1 MTPRVTAPEMTT
13 LDDTSLSS
21 LSRGLIGSEVLRIA
35 AEIRTRVSQ
44 GQVVCNLTVGDFDP
58 REFRPP
64 DRLLAG
70 VQRALESG
78 HTNYPPSNGTLEL
91 RQAVTRYGAREWG
104 IEVPVESVLIAGGA
118 RPLIYAAYRALVDP
132 GEAVAYPVPSWNN
145 NHYCYLTGARPV
157 PIEVGRES
165 AFHPT
170 PAQVRALLPQIRMLA
185 LCTPLNPTGTA
196 IDPAALGEICADL
209 VAENAARARRGER
222 PVFLLY
228 DQVYWAL
235 EFDRATPVTPPTLVP
250 EVTPF
255 TVMLDAISKSLAS
268 TGLRVGWSVAAP
280 AVTARMSDLL
290 GHVGAWAPRAEQ
302 IATAEFLD
310 DGPAFAAFRAQMQ
323 QKLRLRLERLDRG
336 FRELQQRGL
345 PVESVRPEGTLYLS
359 ARVDL
364 FGRSFEGRSIG
375 TNEDI
380 RRVLLEGAGLAVVPF
395 QAFGLAREDGWFR
408 LSVGAVSM
416 AAIESGLERL
426 GELLERVAKA

>member
-1 MTPRVTAPEMTT
+1 MTPRVPASEVTT
-13 LDDTSLSS
+13 VDDTSLSR
-21 LSRGLIGSEVLRIA
+21 LSQGLIGSEVLRIA
-35 AEIRTRVSQ
+35 AEIRTRVAQ
-44 GQVVCNLTVGDFDP
+44 GQAVCNLTVGDFDP

-64 DRLLAG
+64 ERLLAG
-70 VQRALESG
+70 VQRALGSG

-91 RQAVTRYGAREWG
+91 RQAVTRFYARECG
-104 IEVPVESVLIAGGA
+104 LQVPVESVLIAGGA
-118 RPLIYAAYRALVDP
+118 RPLIYATYRALVDP
-132 GEAVAYPVPSWNN
+132 GEPVAYPVPSWNN
-145 NHYCYLTGARPV
+145 NHYCYLTGARPL
-157 PIEVGRES
+157 PIEVGRAS

-170 PAQVRALLPQIRMLA
+170 PEQVRALLPQIRMLA

-196 IDPAALGEICADL
+196 IDPDALGEICADL
-209 VAENAARARRGER
+209 VAENAARAGRGER

-235 EFDRATPVTPPTLVP
+235 EFERATPLTPPTLVP
-250 EVTPF
+250 EVAPF

-310 DGPAFAAFRAQMQ
+310 DGPAFAAFRAEMQ
-323 QKLRLRLERLDRG
+323 HKLRLRLERLDRG
-336 FRELQQRGL
+336 FRELGERGL

-364 FGRSFEGRSIG
+364 FGRSFEGRHIE

-426 GELLERVAKA
+426 GELLERMKS

>member
-1 MTPRVTAPEMTT
+1 MTT

-70 VQRALESG
+70 VQRALGSG

-91 RQAVTRYGAREWG
+91 RQAVTRYCAREWG